1 VVARNP
7 APVPSPGWAHRVRL
21 RGYAQAMPEPA
32 QPDVTVAINQ
42 LELPDS
48 FGPGDLVAIQQE
60 LNAGELRT
68 EVSVDPASA
77 PRDLVVVPALLIIH
91 FLSQHGLDIALGV
104 AEGAF
109 WDGIK
114 SALQRLRPGKKDSPA
129 QTRVRVKYPDG
140 QTVEVDV
147 SSTEQ
152 LREVLRE
159 LRPGQDGG
167 AAASGPQ
174 VR

>member
-1 VVARNP
+1 
-7 APVPSPGWAHRVRL
+7 
-21 RGYAQAMPEPA
+21 MPEPA

-48 FGPGDLVAIQQE
+48 FGTDDLTAIQRE
-60 LNAGELRT
+60 LSAGGLRA
-68 EVSVDPASA
+68 EVSVDPTSA

-91 FLSQHGLDIALGV
+91 FLSQHALDISLGV

-114 SALQRLRPGKKDSPA
+114 SALRRLRPGKKDSPA

-159 LRPGQDGG
+159 LRPGQAGG
-167 AAASGPQ
+167 AAASASQAG
-174 VR
+174 